1 MNCMTRLGTVV
12 LMVVCVSSHAAMTL
26 SDLTPGKT
34 VSGPD
39 LSLKE
44 MKGKVVLVDYWG
56 TR

>member
-1 MNCMTRLGTVV
+1 MTRLGTVV